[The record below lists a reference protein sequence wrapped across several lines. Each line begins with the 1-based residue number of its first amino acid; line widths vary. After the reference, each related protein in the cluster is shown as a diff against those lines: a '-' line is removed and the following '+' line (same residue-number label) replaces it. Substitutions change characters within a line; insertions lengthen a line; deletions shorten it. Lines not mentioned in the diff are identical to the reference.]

1 MSVLAGKCV
10 SFPSALPSSLFPWY
24 SRLLLLSPKS
34 THLWICH
41 ISLFSLGFPGG
52 SVETNPPA
60 NAEDVC
66 STPGWEDPLELEMAT
81 HGKSHGE
88 TSLWTTVC
96 GVRKEMDKTMM
107 KQQQQQ
113 SSLCTL
119 AKVIFHYINITM
131 PFPSLNFYLSPQFK
145 AQIFTFLAGLFLVAN
160 DYFSSIISPLPTSF
174 IQVLKVIK
182 IHSNS

>member
-1 MSVLAGKCV
+1 
-10 SFPSALPSSLFPWY
+10 
-24 SRLLLLSPKS
+24 
-34 THLWICH
+34 
-41 ISLFSLGFPGG
+41 
-52 SVETNPPA
+52 
-60 NAEDVC
+60 
-66 STPGWEDPLELEMAT
+66 MAT

-131 PFPSLNFYLSPQFK
+131 PSPSLNFYLSPQFK
-145 AQIFTFLAGLFLVAN
+145 VQIFTFLTGLFLVAN

-182 IHSNS
+182 IHSNSQDPQKSLIEIHTLIYAPSLSTSTITITTFTISPLNISHQILSITRTIACIQYLQNTYQ